1 MTRPEVVGSRAVS
14 EPRETALSGYVEQ
27 WERRFAEDTASPAA
41 VSFTFARTALA
52 AVLRSAGLE
61 PGDAVILSP
70 LTCKVVPLAIL
81 AAGLEPVYADI
92 DPDTLNLDPAAI
104 RSATAAR
111 IRAVLFQRTYGG
123 SGGVREALDAA
134 RSRGLMFVED
144 CAQCMPM
151 PGNWI
156 GDAAIFSIN
165 PGKPLSAGSGGMVVM
180 RDPALAAT
188 VKAKRDRLPQTG
200 VPGAVRSHVEAL
212 VRNRLLRPRWYW
224 TAFELNRLIDA
235 SYRPRPREV
244 EIADEFDAVAGRLND
259 SQARGGIGMLGRA
272 GHIAAH
278 RVACCED
285 YARVLREAEVTPRGV
300 DVTRPLYYYPVVVE
314 RKEALLERAKRDRAE
329 IVAWPMGTPIYPVAD
344 ATTLGTYGYS
354 LGSCP
359 HAERTAAR
367 LVGLPT
373 HQLVEAPD
381 REHIAGTV
389 LRHVSGRS
397 A

>member
-1 MTRPEVVGSRAVS
+1 MTRADVAGRASS
-14 EPRETALSGYVEQ
+14 EPHEVALSGYVEQ
-27 WERRFAEDTASPAA
+27 WEGRFAEDTGSPAA

-61 PGDAVILSP
+61 PGDGVILSP

-123 SGGVREALDAA
+123 SGGAREALDAA

-156 GDAAIFSIN
+156 GDAAIFSNN
-165 PGKPLSAGSGGMVVM
+165 PGKPLPSGSGGVVVI

-188 VKAKRDRLPQTG
+188 VREKRDRLPPTG
-200 VPGAVRSHVEAL
+200 TLGAVRSHIEAL
-212 VRNRLLRPRWYW
+212 VRNRLLRPTWYW
-224 TAFELNRLIDA
+224 MAFELNRMIDA
-235 SYRPRPREV
+235 SYRPRGLEV
-244 EIADEFDAVAGRLND
+244 EIADEFDAVAGRIND
-259 SQARGGIGMLGRA
+259 SQARAGIGMLGNA
-272 GHIAAH
+272 GRIAAH

-285 YARVLREAEVTPRGV
+285 YARILREAGVTPSGV
-300 DVTRPLYYYPVVVE
+300 DVSKPLYYYPVQVD
-314 RKEALLERAKRDRAE
+314 RKSELLERAKRDRAE
-329 IVAWPMGTPIYPVAD
+329 IVAWPMSTPIYPVTDTSA
-344 ATTLGTYGYS
+344 LGTYGYVS
-354 LGSCP
+354 GSCP
-359 HAERTAAR
+359 RADRTALR
-367 LVGLPT
+367 LAGLPT
-373 HQLVEAPD
+373 HQLVEGPD
-381 REHIAGTV
+381 REHIAGAV
-389 LRHVSGRS
+389 LRHVSGR
-397 A
+397 